1 MRETEEPFTIVRRD
15 ILSGKFNIK
24 KEALIS
30 LIRIVTSVVIGF
42 ITVPLIIRVIGKP
55 GYGVLAIVLTVTS
68 YSALLQLGL
77 GNTIVRYIA
86 KYSGINTQTEHQIVS
101 MAFLFYCAIGFIAL
115 VSASFLYFRL
125 GSIFQFEEG
134 QLETA
139 KTLFLIYSLDA
150 IITLPFT
157 AFYSFMKGHNQFSV
171 FNITLITRTVLRLA
185 LIYALFRLGFGIFAL
200 AAVDVSL
207 NQCAN
212 LFNFLYSRLKLKLQF
227 DFHFKDKKL
236 IREIFLFTLFTF
248 ITQIIDYFYWRT
260 DNVLLGIMT
269 TTGAVAEY
277 NAGQTIIQ
285 HFKEFA
291 TAISGVTLPTLA
303 MLTND
308 QDRESKMNE
317 FLYKASHLQ
326 ALVILPIVIG
336 FWLFGRQFLNVWL
349 DGLGFESAYLF
360 SLVIIIPLGFVLIQ
374 STHVNMLFALNKH
387 RLRVWILFGSAVMN
401 LVSSILLVQRMGAIG
416 AALGTGIML
425 FVGDFIAINFVYYK
439 VIGFNV
445 LKFYAAILPGMLVC
459 CVPPAIAGILIRNIA
474 LFESGLLDLCAKC
487 AIFGVL
493 YLVPVYFLQLKKEYE
508 PWAGPRLRPIR
519 KDFL

>member
-1 MRETEEPFTIVRRD
+1 MRLYRDRRD
-15 ILSGKFNIK
+15 ILSGKINIK
-24 KEALIS
+24 KEAFIS

-42 ITVPLIIRVIGKP
+42 ITVPLIIRVIGKT

-86 KYSGINTQTEHQIVS
+86 KYSGINTRTERQIVS
-101 MAFLFYCAIGFIAL
+101 MAFLFYCAIGCIAL
-115 VSASFLYFRL
+115 VLATFLYFRL
-125 GSIFQFEEG
+125 EFIFQFDEG
-134 QLETA
+134 QIGTA
-139 KTLFLIYSLDA
+139 KTLFLVYSLDA

-157 AFYSFMKGHNQFSV
+157 AFYSYMKGHNQFTA
-171 FNITLITRTVLRLA
+171 FNLTQITRTVLRLA

-200 AAVDVSL
+200 MAVDVSL
-207 NQCAN
+207 NQCVN
-212 LFNFLYSRLKLKLQF
+212 LFNFLYSRLKLKLRF
-227 DFHFKDKKL
+227 DFHFRDKKL
-236 IREIFLFTLFTF
+236 IRELFLFTLFTF

-269 TTGAVAEY
+269 TTNVVAEY

-303 MLTND
+303 MLTNE
-308 QDRESKMNE
+308 QDRERKINE
-317 FLYKASHLQ
+317 FLHKASQLQ
-326 ALVILPIVIG
+326 CVVIFPIVLG

-349 DGLGFESAYLF
+349 DGLGFENAYLF
-360 SLVIIIPLGFVLIQ
+360 SLVIMIPLGLVLVQ
-374 STHVNMLFALNKH
+374 STHVNMLFAMNKH
-387 RLRVWILFGSAVMN
+387 RLRVWILLGSAVMN
-401 LVSSILLVQRMGAIG
+401 LLISIFLVNRIGAVG

-445 LKFYAAILPGMLVC
+445 LKFYATILPGMLVC
-459 CVPPAIAGILIRNIA
+459 CVPPTIAGMIIRN
-474 LFESGLLDLCAKC
+474 LSFFESGLLDLCVKC

-493 YLVPVYFLQLKKEYE
+493 YLVPVYFLQLRKEYE
-508 PWAGPRLRPIR
+508 PWVEARIRPMR
-519 KDFL
+519 KDFS